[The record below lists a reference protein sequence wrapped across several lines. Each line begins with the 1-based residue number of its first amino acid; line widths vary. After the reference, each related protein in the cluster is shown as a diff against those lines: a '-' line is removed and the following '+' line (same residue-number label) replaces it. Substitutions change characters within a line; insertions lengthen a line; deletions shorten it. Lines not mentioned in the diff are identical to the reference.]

1 MKPPSIWSEY
11 TRTPHVN
18 KSTTQRQINANS
30 STHLFINPR
39 GAAEKLPPPPAQL
52 LAAASEEDP
61 TEIREN
67 KNYLKEILSN
77 WKAVV
82 ESTPVESKVSTCI
95 RLCDWEY
102 STRSLHQTQQLFHVP
117 ISRRRVYI
125 FLLPIFFI
133 LFCLQQQP
141 IFLLLVLVLVL
152 QQSLC
157 HYLYFRRHSRQ
168 IQHNN
173 NNDTNGSKESKPE
186 GRGKRMHHDEE
197 DKKLSISQWE
207 RKSTIRVSRV

>member
-1 MKPPSIWSEY
+1 MEPPSIWSEY
-11 TRTPHVN
+11 TRTLHVH
-18 KSTTQRQINANS
+18 KTTTQHQINANS
-30 STHLFINPR
+30 STHLFFNPR
-39 GAAEKLPPPPAQL
+39 GAAEKSPPPPAQL

-133 LFCLQQQP
+133 FFCLQQQP

-168 IQHNN
+168 IHNN
-173 NNDTNGSKESKPE
+173 NNGSRESKPA
-186 GRGKRMHHDEE
+186 GRGRRMHHDE
-197 DKKLSISQWE
+197 DNQLSVSLWK
-207 RKSTIRVSRV
+207 RKSTIRVFRV